1 MQDSPAD
8 VIKAAISSAFVT
20 YPLPGDPDWERSASW
35 IKPNECEHLTNVLLR
50 ELDANGFQIVKKT
63 TTL

>member
-1 MQDSPAD
+1 MQDGPAD

-35 IKPNECEHLTNVLLR
+35 IKPDECEHLTKVLLC
-50 ELDANGFQIVKKT
+50 ELEAKGFQVVKKT
-63 TTL
+63 TIL